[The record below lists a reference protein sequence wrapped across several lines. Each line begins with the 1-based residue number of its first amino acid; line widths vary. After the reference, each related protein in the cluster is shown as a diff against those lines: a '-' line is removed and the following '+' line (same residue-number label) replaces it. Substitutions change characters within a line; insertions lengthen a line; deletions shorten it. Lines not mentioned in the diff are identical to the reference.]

1 MKEDALGQ
9 AFAEAHLYNSA
20 AHESVNLYIYIH
32 IPRVHKES
40 QKTFHYSLV
49 DLVDTCSKAEKE
61 RSKVLSFRW
70 SMVERKTDPQMLLKC
85 SDQTSC
91 ANEDLNAPCTL
102 VLESDEPENCS
113 LAWQVL
119 TSTGCILQAA
129 HYH

>member
-9 AFAEAHLYNSA
+9 AFAEAHLYTSA
-20 AHESVNLYIYIH
+20 AHESVNLY

-49 DLVDTCSKAEKE
+49 DTCSKAEKE
-61 RSKVLSFRW
+61 RSKVFSSRW
-70 SMVERKTDPQMLLKC
+70 SMVERKT
-85 SDQTSC
+85 SGQTSC
-91 ANEDLNAPCTL
+91 TNEDLNAPCTL

-113 LAWQVL
+113 LAWR
-119 TSTGCILQAA
+119 CILQAA